1 MIFEG
6 RYELNAPKEKIWKF
20 ITDPAKISKCLPG
33 LKSLEVEGEDRFA
46 AAVRLGVGP
55 IKTDFKL
62 RIEITRI
69 DLFGKARLK
78 AVGAGSGSNI
88 IIDTTIEL
96 NENPAGSEL
105 LYSAN
110 ANVAGAIAS
119 LGQRVIKDTAEKTV
133 AKIFECVKSQVE

>member
-20 ITDPAKISKCLPG
+20 ITDPAEISKCLPG

-46 AAVRLGVGP
+46 AVVRLGVGP
-55 IKTDFKL
+55 IKTGFKL
-62 RIEITRI
+62 RIEITRMTAV
-69 DLFGKARLK
+69 GKARLK
-78 AVGAGSGSNI
+78 ALGAGSGSSI

-96 NENPAGSEL
+96 KENPTGSEL

-133 AKIFECVKSQVE
+133 AEVFECVKSKVE